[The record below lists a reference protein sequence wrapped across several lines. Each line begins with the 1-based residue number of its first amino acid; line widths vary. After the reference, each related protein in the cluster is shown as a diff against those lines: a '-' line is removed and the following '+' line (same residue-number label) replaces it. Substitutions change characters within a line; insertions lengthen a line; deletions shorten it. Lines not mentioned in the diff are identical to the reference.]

1 MIEILHSEGPFYFL
15 KFFLSFFLPL
25 APLAEP
31 SKMLVYIGGD
41 TSVPN

>member
-15 KFFLSFFLPL
+15 NFFLPL

-41 TSVPN
+41 TSVPI

>member
-25 APLAEP
+25 AEP

-41 TSVPN
+41 TSVPI